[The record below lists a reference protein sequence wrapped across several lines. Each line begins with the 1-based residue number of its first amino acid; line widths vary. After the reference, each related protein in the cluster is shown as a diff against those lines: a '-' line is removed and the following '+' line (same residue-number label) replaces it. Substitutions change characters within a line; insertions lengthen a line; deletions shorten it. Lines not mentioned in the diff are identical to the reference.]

1 MIRLDGHS
9 GAVGCV
15 AFSPDGR
22 SLASGGDDGVCCLWT
37 PGETEPVGTF
47 RQNRLRDVRAVAFH
61 PTNSELA
68 VAGVLAAL
76 EPEYDADGFQIRR
89 ADPNRIWRMAVPTG
103 RVNGT
108 LGFAHYEQPITLLQY
123 HPVGH
128 GILAF
133 AYQEPE
139 HWHTPIRTVSFLFFQ
154 RRPIVESWPHRRT
167 GVTAVAMSSDG
178 ETVAV
183 ASRQYVRCGRL
194 DADMVPPAYAAR
206 YEVRQLALSPDG
218 SRLVGCWLNRLTVW
232 DTSSTDPVREF
243 DGHADQVRAAQ
254 YHPNGVFVASG
265 GLDGL
270 VLVWDAE
277 TGQVLRRY
285 DWGLG
290 PVFALAFAPDGLTL
304 AVAGQNG
311 LAVVDFD

>member
-1 MIRLDGHS
+1 MIRLDGHG

-22 SLASGGDDGVCCLWT
+22 LLASGGDDGVCRLWT
-37 PGETEPVGTF
+37 TGETEPVGTF

-61 PTNSELA
+61 PSNSELA
-68 VAGVLAAL
+68 VAGVLVAL
-76 EPEYDADGFQIRR
+76 EPEYYANGTQIRHN
-89 ADPNRIWRMAVPTG
+89 DPNLIWRLAVPTG

-108 LGFAHYEQPITLLQY
+108 LEFAHADNPIALLQY
-123 HPVGH
+123 HPDGQ
-128 GILAF
+128 GLLAF
-133 AYQEPE
+133 TYQEPG
-139 HWHTPIRTVSFLFFQ
+139 HRFSSYGAVSLLPFQ
-154 RRPIVESWPHRRT
+154 PRPAVESWPHRRT

-243 DGHADQVRAAQ
+243 DGHANQVRAAQ

-277 TGQVLRRY
+277 SGQVLRRY

-304 AVAGQNG
+304 AIAGRHG
-311 LAVVDFD
+311 LAVIDFD